1 MQTSKKC
8 CDILALSSIGV
19 GIFFAGVLVGRK
31 FRWDFLKFYSK
42 KLNDECPG
50 LGSEEAGLSD
60 KCKGCPNQAE
70 CASGNAE
77 SKADLHEK
85 LTHAISEKF
94 LNVKKVFLSMS
105 GKGGVGKSSIA
116 VQVAYELAERGFKVG
131 LLDIDICGP
140 SIPRM
145 SNTAD
150 KDVIKLA
157 SGWQPI
163 KVSENLKV
171 ISVGHL
177 LNNENEAI
185 IWRGPKKSALIKQFL
200 IDVNWGDL
208 DYLMIDTSPGTS
220 DEHLSIVSYLQKI
233 NNIQAII
240 VTLPPKVC
248 ILDVKKQINF
258 CHATGLKICGI
269 VTNMVNSIFDQGLE
283 DNILDLC
290 KETNLPLIGCIEMSK
305 DILSA
310 GEHGTQLNKNSSAY
324 PSLRALVNKII

>member
-1 MQTSKKC
+1 MALIAEAYFSK
-8 CDILALSSIGV
+8 
-19 GIFFAGVLVGRK
+19 LVSV
-31 FRWDFLKFYSK
+31 DFLTK
-42 KLNDECPG
+42 KLSMSVGDIENYLNDECPG

-269 VTNMVNSIFDQGLE
+269 VTNMYS
-283 DNILDLC
+283 
-290 KETNLPLIGCIEMSK
+290 
-305 DILSA
+305 
-310 GEHGTQLNKNSSAY
+310 
-324 PSLRALVNKII
+324 